1 MTLNAMLCAYAQNE
15 GYFEKAIE
23 LFQTM
28 KEKKI
33 NMNEYTWSSMISICG
48 FNKKLEFLKSI
59 HQEILENGQM
69 TEILLNG
76 LITSYSKCGHIK
88 QSIEIFGSLQKGN
101 IHSTTYNAML
111 SAYSRSEGYFEKAI
125 ELFHMMKDQK
135 VNLNEY
141 TWSSMVSICGLNKKL
156 DCLKSIHQEIIESG
170 QTITDFLFSGLIISY
185 SKCGKIEESIEIFN
199 NTSKNSLI
207 YNSMLIAY
215 SQEEGYSEEAL
226 SVFFQMKER
235 KITLNEY
242 TWSSMISV
250 CGINGKI
257 VSLKKIH
264 QELIESGFPLTS
276 ILFSELISAYAKC
289 GFYDVSLSLFSQV
302 PEVLKTNYIW
312 NQILLIY
319 GNFRLIKEAA

>member
-1 MTLNAMLCAYAQNE
+1 MPQD
-15 GYFEKAIE
+15 
-23 LFQTM
+23 
-28 KEKKI
+28 
-33 NMNEYTWSSMISICG
+33 
-48 FNKKLEFLKSI
+48 
-59 HQEILENGQM
+59 
-69 TEILLNG
+69 
-76 LITSYSKCGHIK
+76 
-88 QSIEIFGSLQKGN
+88 N
-101 IHSTTYNAML
+101 IHSTTCNAIL
-111 SAYSRSEGYFEKAI
+111 SVYSQAEGCFEKAV
-125 ELFHMMKDQK
+125 ELFQKMKERK
-135 VNLNEY
+135 LNLDEY
-141 TWSSMVSICGLNKKL
+141 TWGSMISICGLNKKL

-276 ILFSELISAYAKC
+276 ILFSELISAKC
-289 GFYDVSLSLFSQV
+289 GFYDVSLLCSHKCLRF
-302 PEVLKTNYIW
+302 
-312 NQILLIY
+312 
-319 GNFRLIKEAA
+319 